1 MKIVMH
7 TNTHTSTFTKK
18 LSYNLKLLQT
28 SIMYH

>member
-7 TNTHTSTFTKK
+7 TNTHTSTSRMK